1 MRCGRESD
9 PPQMLGEWMRKSRAF
24 DAQGVVR
31 WGWWGLIG
39 VRDRPNESGT
49 LVVLLS
55 PPMHGVTPM
64 WRKDFD
70 HAVNLSSMSCD
81 RDGEPGSLLAALA
94 SGELGSRLIGLSRVA
109 AAEHRLQVAGQGV
122 LRALTQTGGA
132 GRVGPEYANGLD
144 VAAGRQREAV
154 P

>member
-1 MRCGRESD
+1 MR
-9 PPQMLGEWMRKSRAF
+9 L
-24 DAQGVVR
+24 
-31 WGWWGLIG
+31 GWWGLIQ
-39 VRDRPNESGT
+39 RWDRTNASGT

-55 PPMHGVTPM
+55 PPMHGMTPE

-81 RDGEPGSLLAALA
+81 REPGSLLAALA
-94 SGELGSRLIGLSRVA
+94 SGELGSRLIGVSRIA